1 METASRLSEIRDNGE
16 RKKLTLFNYAPSRTS
31 PRETD
36 AWLSRFFSL
45 LTSKST
51 ISPLP
56 LPRLGLVT
64 TLETPRQICMRA
76 PRAPILTARETI
88 LAQLATWT
96 LRCVLIFTRK
106 GYRDYIISDI
116 GRVLDKFC
124 FTLVQYF
131 KLEKLCDSRRTL
143 VPTCFLT
150 MIDHLS

>member
-51 ISPLP
+51 ISPSLV
-56 LPRLGLVT
+56 LASSRHSKHLGKYAWERHEPRFW
-64 TLETPRQICMRA
+64 RRA
-76 PRAPILTARETI
+76 RRSS
-88 LAQLATWT
+88 QLATWT